1 MINVGD
7 KVMIKDGKYKYLE
20 GVVTKIK
27 EISADVKIGSI

>member
-7 KVMIKDGKYKYLE
+7 KVRIKDGKYKYLE

-27 EISADVKIGSI
+27 EDLYE